1 MEDLFQVGVIT
12 APHGVRGEVK
22 VFPTTDDN
30 ARFKNLKTVLL
41 DQGRGTR
48 ELEIEGVKF
57 FKNMVILKFKGIDD
71 RNDVE
76 RMRQAKLLVTR
87 ENAVELGKDEYF
99 IADLIG
105 IQVVSDEGEELGHQG
120 DVGGKEHQD
129 RHQEDGTLSLFG
141 DEDAQDDA
149 HGAEA
154 ELEPGHVPNRHPP
167 DKILT
172 CLQQFFHD
180 SHLPFPLSIPEKR
193 GKVKEKARLFAQ
205 ILGRGPCAPFTK
217 IFKDVGASFAE
228 KLFLG

>member
-1 MEDLFQVGVIT
+1 MEDLFQVGGIT
-12 APHGVRGEVK
+12 APHGGRGEVK

-105 IQVVSDEGEELGHQG
+105 IQVVSDEGEELGTIS
-120 DVGGKEHQD
+120 DVLQTGANDVYVVSK
-129 RHQEDGTLSLFG
+129 DGAKDLLIPAIHACIQNVDVAAG
-141 DEDAQDDA
+141 QMEV
-149 HGAEA
+149 H
-154 ELEPGHVPNRHPP
+154 LLPGLR
-167 DKILT
+167 
-172 CLQQFFHD
+172 
-180 SHLPFPLSIPEKR
+180 
-193 GKVKEKARLFAQ
+193 
-205 ILGRGPCAPFTK
+205 
-217 IFKDVGASFAE
+217 
-228 KLFLG
+228 